1 MCDISSKNKRAIND
15 DGGGISAVDC
25 LAAACLAA
33 YTLGFVFFRIAEIG
47 MCFFYYSR
55 EFASVLIGTI
65 ILHLALNLRGKIA
78 LHIFSMILMVYLL
91 DTYLPK
97 PLPTPINNNYN
108 LPSRT
113 IVITGANAG
122 IGYEASRQLA
132 LNYGMQVIM
141 GCRSESRCNVA
152 SNAIRAELV
161 AAADAA
167 AATTTTT
174 TTVAKFQGGS
184 VTPMLID
191 LSNLDSVQSFASQ
204 LKGLKI
210 DVLFNNAGYVPTGG
224 IPVNSYGLDP
234 SFTSMHLSHFYLT
247 ELLLAENPTMR
258 VINTSSGTH
267 HICALPFAYIPQFI
281 LQRNYITFPQSR
293 GCITEEY
300 LQSGIRSETDDAA
313 YIQSKLANVMHA
325 VEIPRQHSSA
335 SLSVAIDLGWVGTTI
350 QPFMVDTIFVS
361 WMMDGDKS
369 KSCAFSYLCICLFS
383 VRLTNFCCAFLTFLR
398 LCILTFPRPISRHPR
413 ISVG

>member
-78 LHIFSMILMVYLL
+78 LHIFSMIVMVYFL

-108 LPSRT
+108 LQSRT

-204 LKGLKI
+204 LKGRKI

-267 HICALPFAYIPQFI
+267 HICALPFAYIPQYI

-313 YIQSKLANVMHA
+313 YIQAKLANVMHA

-361 WMMDGDKS
+361 WMDGWRTAINGNHGHFHI
-369 KSCAFSYLCICLFS
+369 CAFAC
-383 VRLTNFCCAFLTFLR
+383 FL
-398 LCILTFPRPISRHPR
+398 
-413 ISVG
+413 